1 MGIFESAWNDY
12 IERKL
17 VSLIQELKQN
27 KCLSQDF
34 DFLTKAEFAQKF
46 LEAFDNLPEP

>member
-1 MGIFESAWNDY
+1 MDYFTSSWNAY

-17 VSLIQELKQN
+17 SSLVQELKQN

-34 DFLTKAEFAQKF
+34 EFLTKAEFAQKF
-46 LEAFDNLPEP
+46 LDVFNNLDEG

>member
-1 MGIFESAWNDY
+1 MAIFESAWNAY

-17 VSLIQELKQN
+17 VSLVKELKEN

-34 DFLTKAEFAQKF
+34 EVLTKAEFAQKV
-46 LEAFDNLPEP
+46 LEAFDELGEP